1 MLVKFLIIVTTLF
14 LFSLSVFAGTFLDTF
29 EDGNLDGWREVV
41 PWDRGPGSWEIVDGG
56 LHGVGDDI
64 SLRLFT
70 TGDDTWKD
78 YTVEFD
84 VRLLKRRPGSP
95 RISIAARV
103 QEKWIVQCVMMEPV
117 IVLPNGANVPE
128 KGWVNCYAG
137 SLNDGKVKGLLLEP
151 HPPLKLFRWVHLKLR
166 AEGNIFTFWINDEQV
181 MKPTELRIRRDR
193 EGFEEFPE
201 FQSGGVGI
209 GLANCTARFDNVTVT
224 GDSIPDSGAF
234 AITSQGKLA
243 TTWGHLKRF

>member
-1 MLVKFLIIVTTLF
+1 MLVKFLIVVTVLF
-14 LFSLSVFAGTFLDTF
+14 LSPLSVFAGTFLDTF

-41 PWDRGPGSWEIVDGG
+41 PWDREPGAWEVVEGG
-56 LHGVGDDI
+56 LHGVGEDI

-70 TGDDTWKD
+70 IGDDTWKD

-84 VRLLKRRPGSP
+84 VRLLKRKPGSP
-95 RISIAARV
+95 RISIAMRV

-117 IVLPNGANVPE
+117 IVLPGGGNVPE

-137 SLNDGKVKGLLLEP
+137 SLNGGKIRGLLLEP
-151 HPPLKLFRWVHLKLR
+151 HPRLKLFRWAHLKLR

-181 MKPTELRIRRDR
+181 MVPTELHIPRNR
-193 EGFEEFPE
+193 EGFADFPD
-201 FQSGGVGI
+201 FQTGGVGI

-234 AITSQGKLA
+234 VVTPQGKLA